1 MSTRLPQSR
10 PSVAAYKRALRSKLG
25 LRGKSL
31 QRAAECAAKY
41 GTIKQVLA
49 AAAGV

>member
-1 MSTRLPQSR
+1 MNSRLPQSR

-49 AAAGV
+49 AATGV

>member
-25 LRGKSL
+25 LRGASL
-31 QRAAECAAKY
+31 LRAAECAAKY

-49 AAAGV
+49 AAVGM